1 MRFVNMRFENETP
14 SMLRFRVIS
23 LGGLEL
29 RVGLGVL
36 PHAPDN
42 TGLWEP
48 EMADRAVIFDM
59 DGVLVDSY
67 SAHFQAWQRLAAKH
81 GLEMTEAQFAATF
94 GRTGREIILDLWG
107 RRISP
112 DQAAALDA
120 EKETY
125 YRQVLQEHFPE
136 MPGAS
141 RLLEELHQAGFA
153 LAVGSSGPSEN
164 VDLVVRRLAGGRL
177 FDATVNGMEVGAGKP
192 DPAIFLLAARK
203 LGVTPAHCAVI
214 EDAPS
219 GVQAGLRAGM
229 AVIAVTGT
237 AAREKLLEADMVVDS
252 LLELSPRL
260 IAELLDRRS
269 GIPDGGILS

>member
-1 MRFVNMRFENETP
+1 
-14 SMLRFRVIS
+14 
-23 LGGLEL
+23 
-29 RVGLGVL
+29 
-36 PHAPDN
+36 
-42 TGLWEP
+42 
-48 EMADRAVIFDM
+48 MADRAVIFDM

-67 SAHFQAWQRLAAKH
+67 GAHFQAWQRLATKH

-141 RLLEELHQAGFA
+141 RLLEGLHQAGFA